1 MSIRKKYDFIVFLK
15 KYYYKYTNYTESY
28 VIVQTIHVWTTFLC
42 IALMHLASRAKKGGH
57 FLLSNNYKS
66 IHLIVPDIIK

>member
-1 MSIRKKYDFIVFLK
+1 
-15 KYYYKYTNYTESY
+15 
-28 VIVQTIHVWTTFLC
+28 
-42 IALMHLASRAKKGGH
+42 MHLASRAKKGGH

>member
-15 KYYYKYTNYTESY
+15 KYYYKYTNYTKSY
-28 VIVQTIHVWTTFLC
+28 VIVQTIWTTFLR

-57 FLLSNNYKS
+57 FSLSNNYKS